1 MGQPFPVALSLEA
14 TKSCLIMVEDDLC
27 CVSAT
32 SHQSGWE
39 FCS

>member
-1 MGQPFPVALSLEA
+1 MGQPFPVALSHGA
-14 TKSCLIMVEDDLC
+14 TKSLIIVEDD
-27 CVSAT
+27 VSAT